1 MNNPHLLLSTEER
14 NRFAFWLEFE
24 AATSEGLI
32 KQMETIPGTERVAK
46 HMKMKWAAYLIVAK
60 DIRRGTEEFLLGGPE
75 S

>member
-46 HMKMKWAAYLIVAK
+46 HMKMKRAAYLVVAR
-60 DIRRGTEEFLLGGPE
+60 DIRGTEEFLLGGPE
-75 S
+75 G